1 MNINIKLR
9 KYFCEEIYF
18 YFLIKTEKIFKQ
30 MIHLNIIK
38 NVPVFIS
45 YKTIINGI

>member
-18 YFLIKTEKIFKQ
+18 YFLIKIEKIFKLVVE
-30 MIHLNIIK
+30 IYHF
-38 NVPVFIS
+38 VTF
-45 YKTIINGI
+45 

>member
-30 MIHLNIIK
+30 KYFRN
-38 NVPVFIS
+38 FI
-45 YKTIINGI
+45 